1 MTKRMIIVL
10 LGCGLVFGAVFGMKW
25 FGNRMMNQYI
35 DAMPIPPATVSS
47 AKAATMTWP
56 NQLSA
61 IGTLVPVNGAD
72 VTVEVGG
79 IVTAVHF
86 ESGASVQKGDRLLTL
101 DSASEAGELRRLQ
114 AQSELAELNRVRRE
128 KLWKLETI
136 SKSDYDAAVSEAN
149 SAKAAYDAQ
158 AATLRKK
165 DIRAPFAGQLG
176 IRRVNVGEYLQP
188 GTAIVTL
195 QSLDPIELDFE
206 LPEQYTAVVAPGFK
220 VQVAV
225 DSYPDRVFA
234 GDVLAVEPRVNQAT
248 RNFGLRARLPNTELQ
263 LKPGQFA
270 RVNLALPGERKLLV
284 VPRTA
289 ISYSSYG
296 TSVFVIQKKPAA
308 QPAADAKPAA
318 EAAPGTPQGT
328 DLQVTQRFVKLG
340 EARGDYVAI
349 VDGLKADEEIATS
362 GLLKLRNEQPVI
374 INNSLQPELNLNPN
388 PAES

>member
-10 LGCGLVFGAVFGMKW
+10 LACVLVFGAVFGMKW

-47 AKAATMTWP
+47 TKVATMSWP
-56 NQLSA
+56 NELSA

-79 IVTAVHF
+79 IVTQIHF

-101 DSASEAGELRRLQ
+101 DSAAEAGELRRLQ
-114 AQSELAELNRVRRE
+114 AQAELAELNRTRRE

-136 SKSDYDAAVSEAN
+136 SKSDYDVAVSEAN
-149 SAKAAYDAQ
+149 SAKAAFESQ

-165 DIRAPFAGQLG
+165 EIRAPFAGQLG

-206 LPEQYTAVVAPGFK
+206 LPEQYTAAVAPGYK

-225 DSYPDRVFA
+225 DSYPDRVFT
-234 GDVLAVEPRVNQAT
+234 GEVLAVEPRVNQAT
-248 RNFGLRARLPNTELQ
+248 RNFGLRARLPNTELK

-270 RVNLALPGERKLLV
+270 RVHLALPGERKLLV

-296 TSVFVIQKKPAA
+296 TSVFVVQKKPAA
-308 QPAADAKPAA
+308 QPAADGVKPASG
-318 EAAPGTPQGT
+318 APSSS

-349 VDGLKADEEIATS
+349 IEGLKTGEEIATS

-374 INNSLQPELNLNPN
+374 INNSIQPELNLNPN